1 MCSVAPHQPHRTARQ
16 HCALDSHGHT
26 RSLHTGIGE
35 IGKEAY
41 AFIDFLEAA
50 HMQIWQMLP
59 LVPPGRPIPG
69 VREDYWSPYS
79 GQDASAGF
87 PLLIE
92 LQVRSAPRP
101 ALRTLCDTAQ
111 RNARPRLVRVRE
123 PREVLCVCVCVC
135 VCVCWCDVTI
145 HPPPGHHFH
154 RVVIATKRQWDPWG
168 VELEIGAKRWLSSR
182 GAWRGWNESAGLSGR
197 GLAGGLGPASAVLP
211 AQRGLGVCGEG
222 EGASVG

>member
-1 MCSVAPHQPHRTARQ
+1 
-16 HCALDSHGHT
+16 
-26 RSLHTGIGE
+26 
-35 IGKEAY
+35 
-41 AFIDFLEAA
+41 
-50 HMQIWQMLP
+50 MQIWQMLP

-135 VCVCWCDVTI
+135 VCVCAGATLRFI
-145 HPPPGHHFH
+145 LR
-154 RVVIATKRQWDPWG
+154 RVIISTG
-168 VELEIGAKRWLSSR
+168 SSSR
-182 GAWRGWNESAGLSGR
+182 PNGSGIHGVSNWKLER
-197 GLAGGLGPASAVLP
+197 KGG
-211 AQRGLGVCGEG
+211 
-222 EGASVG
+222 